1 METRPTSNGRN
12 AVAAIALLSLLVG
25 IWARVQHLERKVFWP
40 DEVFTALR
48 VSGHSLA
55 GFRRLFDDELHPVAA
70 VGAFQVREPGSN
82 VAGLVTT
89 LAAEEPQHP
98 PLFYVLDRFA
108 IDLFGSSVAAYRS
121 VSVLAGLLS
130 IGCAFAL
137 GRVAFGSASGGLV
150 LASLVAASP
159 FHVHLSRQA
168 REYELFSTFALGS
181 SALLL
186 WAFGRPGRLRWFAYA
201 LGAALGLYTDPLFA
215 GVIAAHGI
223 TVVVTQRTRAA
234 VGSFLGACAAAL
246 VAFAP
251 WAAVL
256 LAERASAHAQLDWL
270 AGTYP
275 LKFFAQKW
283 LFNFGTVAFDAEL
296 RDLRLAVV
304 VVAFALLVAVA
315 VVRAARAAA
324 AVPAEPA
331 AVLGL
336 SLSAIPLLVFGAYD
350 VVERAHYTTVARYFA
365 GTAVGVEILV
375 ASWLV
380 WQIRARGRGQTVGL
394 TVFALVALAGIAS
407 DLVSAGAVNWWDN
420 NNQINYRS
428 VAAVLNA
435 EPAPVVAV
443 GDAAAALVLTHYLR
457 ADARFVLV
465 ADPARS
471 AARLAELPGPE
482 FLIAPSDA
490 LKTAIGAGGASL
502 VDVSPAS
509 GSPMAEFRA
518 GLERERPDARA
529 AVGPGSAGN
538 AVWAVRP
545 APHASPSEASSAD
558 GSN

>member
-1 METRPTSNGRN
+1 MEIRLPSNGRN
-12 AVAAIALLSLLVG
+12 AVAAIALLSLLIGV
-25 IWARVQHLERKVFWP
+25 WARVQHLERKVFWP

-55 GFRRLFDDELHPVAA
+55 GFRRLFDDELHTLAA
-70 VGAFQVREPGSN
+70 VEAFQVREPGN
-82 VAGLVTT
+82 TVAGLVTT

-130 IGCAFAL
+130 IVCAFAL
-137 GRVAFGSASGGLV
+137 GRVAFGSPAGGFV
-150 LASLVAASP
+150 LASLVAVSP

-186 WAFGRPGRLRWFAYA
+186 WALAGPHRLRWSAYA
-201 LGAALGLYTDPLFA
+201 LCAALGLYTDPLFA

-223 TVVVTQRTRAA
+223 TVVATRRTRAA
-234 VGSFLGACAAAL
+234 LGSFLAACAAAL
-246 VAFAP
+246 LAFAP

-296 RDLRLAVV
+296 RDLRLTVV
-304 VVAFALLVAVA
+304 VAAFALLVAFAAVRAVRVA
-315 VVRAARAAA
+315 V

-350 VVERAHYTTVARYFA
+350 IVEKAHYTTVARYFA

-380 WQIRARGRGQTVGL
+380 RRIGAGGRGRALGL
-394 TVFALVALAGIAS
+394 TLFALVALAGIGS
-407 DLVSAGAVNWWDN
+407 DLASAGAVNWWDN